1 MSNAMIFRFLIVEDE
16 IEALRRDIRYH
27 SLSMKHLLP
36 PGLQLSLLC
45 PPSCLANRVSQLN
58 QQNNFLLDK
67 TRNVLIAEWDDTE
80 QEESVDIS
88 MKCEAAQSVRPQI

>member
-1 MSNAMIFRFLIVEDE
+1 MTHITQQDHNTSHITQ
-16 IEALRRDIRYH
+16 LR
-27 SLSMKHLLP
+27 SGWWGAGKAGP
-36 PGLQLSLLC
+36 A
-45 PPSCLANRVSQLN
+45 SCLANRVSQVN